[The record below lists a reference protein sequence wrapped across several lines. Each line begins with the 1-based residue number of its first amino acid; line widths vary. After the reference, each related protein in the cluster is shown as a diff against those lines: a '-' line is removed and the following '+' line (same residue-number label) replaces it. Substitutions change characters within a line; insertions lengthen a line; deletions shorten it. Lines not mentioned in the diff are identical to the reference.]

1 MLRPALQTKVA
12 RRVAALLLLCAGLP
26 LTTLA
31 GLTIW
36 QTGAELDVRARER
49 LRYESRLVAQE
60 ALGRLNSLGQALDVL
75 TQTPDLGAQTP
86 GGAHTRLAGIFPS
99 VPSAVVVRSA
109 SGATIQLVG
118 QLDLPPLTAAQEQHL
133 DDWGRLIVRDADHS
147 RLALVVGRPGDTAR
161 AAAALDPRWLFG
173 LDEPDSLP
181 PDSAV
186 CVVPDVVPIACSP
199 GVTSSVAASALAQL
213 APTSTVLD
221 DPSGPLV
228 AWLSGLSL
236 DASYLAPSWRFSLMR
251 PQSVVRAPLRRF
263 IRNLVLAILLAVV
276 VVALVSISLV
286 RRRLRPLTALTEA
299 TSRLARQEFEP
310 AVAITSGDEF
320 ETLGAA
326 FNALAQ
332 QLKRQFAELDAFNI
346 GTLTA
351 LARAIDAKSPWTA
364 GHSERV
370 TSLAITIAEAMGLPR
385 SDVDEIRKGG
395 LVHDIGKIATPPEI
409 LDKDGPLT
417 KDEERIIRL
426 HPEQGVHILEPI
438 PAFGPIL
445 PIVGQHHERW
455 DGSGYP
461 GRLAGLDIATTA
473 RILAVADVYD
483 ALRSSRPY
491 RRGLGH
497 AQVVDIIR
505 KEAGAH
511 FDPAVV
517 EAFLRVE
524 GRIAGADVP
533 HVALAG

>member
-1 MLRPALQTKVA
+1 
-12 RRVAALLLLCAGLP
+12 VAALLLLCAGVP

-36 QTGAELDVRARER
+36 QTGAELDARARER

-60 ALGRLNSLGQALDVL
+60 ALGRLNSLGQSLDLL
-75 TQTPDLGAQTP
+75 TRTPDPGAQTP
-86 GGAHTRLAGIFPS
+86 GGPHSQLADILPS

-109 SGATIQLVG
+109 SGATMPLVG
-118 QLDLPPLTAAQEQHL
+118 QLDLPPLTAEQERHL
-133 DDWGRLIVRDADHS
+133 DDWGRLIVRDADQS
-147 RLALVVGRPGDTAR
+147 RLVLVVGRSGDTAR
-161 AAAALDPRWLFG
+161 AAVVLDPRWIFG

-181 PDSAV
+181 PDSSV
-186 CVVPDVVPIACSP
+186 CVVPDSGPMACSP
-199 GVTSSVAASALAQL
+199 GVASSGAASALARL
-213 APTSTVLD
+213 GHTSAVLD

-228 AWLSGLSL
+228 AWLSGLNL

-251 PQSVVRAPLRRF
+251 PQSVVRAPLQRF
-263 IRNLVLAILLAVV
+263 IRNLVLVILLAVV

-299 TSRLARQEFEP
+299 TSRLARQEFEQT
-310 AVAITSGDEF
+310 VAITSGDEF
-320 ETLGAA
+320 ETLGAS
-326 FNALAQ
+326 FNTLAQ

-351 LARAIDAKSPWTA
+351 LARAIDAKSHWTA

-370 TSLAITIAEAMGLPR
+370 TSSAIVIAEAMGLPR
-385 SDVDEIRKGG
+385 SEVDEIRKGG

-461 GRLAGLDIATTA
+461 RRLAGLNIARTA
-473 RILAVADVYD
+473 RVLAVADVYD
-483 ALRSSRPY
+483 ALRSNRPY

-505 KEAGAH
+505 EESGAH

-524 GRIAGADVP
+524 GCFAGDGVP
-533 HVALAG
+533 PVALAG